1 MSKKNQQSTLDPR
14 EQKKLLKK
22 KRKKRKIILLVVEVL
37 VLLIVLGMLYVWQA
51 LNKIEKDPPANT
63 NDNTQEDMTTNEDQL
78 EDETIE
84 IMKGYEDVALFGVDN
99 YFNGHA
105 DSGNSDVIMIAS
117 INNDTKE
124 VKLVS

>member
-63 NDNTQEDMTTNEDQL
+63 NDNTQEGIRGCRVVRCRQL
-78 EDETIE
+78 FQRTRR
-84 IMKGYEDVALFGVDN
+84 FR
-99 YFNGHA
+99 
-105 DSGNSDVIMIAS
+105 
-117 INNDTKE
+117 
-124 VKLVS
+124 